1 MLNRNN
7 QLASVNA
14 NEANEVAA
22 EFDRIMKR
30 FNHVRQ
36 SLDLSTCSD
45 EFISAYSGL
54 CEQLFD
60 LANQVSVSGQWARTG
75 QIKKLVVLGD
85 KMRLIKE
92 HIQCFYRQIEKTGTS
107 PVFNYRRAA

>member
-7 QLASVNA
+7 QLASNNA
-14 NEANEVAA
+14 NQANEVAI

-30 FNHVRQ
+30 FNQVRQ

-60 LANQVSVSGQWARTG
+60 LANQVAISPQWVKTG

-85 KMRLIKE
+85 KMRTIKE
-92 HIQCFYRQIEKTGTS
+92 HINCFYRQIEKTGKLS
-107 PVFNYRRAA
+107 VFNYRRAA